1 MSSKTFDAL
10 MRRFEEIEFNEQ
22 FDIVCAIANG
32 GIVPA
37 GIINQRLK
45 AEFQLLRINLR
56 DENQRPKF
64 ESPQLLSPI
73 DFETKGKRILLV
85 DDRIKTGS
93 TIRLAKTLMADALTV
108 KTFAV
113 NGTADY
119 ALYDEAC
126 FMFPWII
133 K

>member
-1 MSSKTFDAL
+1 MQNKTFDDL
-10 MRRFEEIEFNEQ
+10 MRRFREIEFEHE

-45 AEFQLLRINLR
+45 ADFQILRINLR
-56 DENQRPKF
+56 DEQQLPKF
-64 ESPQLLSPI
+64 DKPQLLAPI

-93 TIRLAKTLMADALTV
+93 TIRLAKELMADALYV

-119 ALYDEAC
+119 ALYDEIC